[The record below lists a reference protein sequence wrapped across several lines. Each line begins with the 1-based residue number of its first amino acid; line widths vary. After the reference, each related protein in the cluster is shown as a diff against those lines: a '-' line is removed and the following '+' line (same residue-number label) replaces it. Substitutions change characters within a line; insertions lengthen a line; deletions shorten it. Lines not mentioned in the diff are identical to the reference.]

1 MDIIKQLGALALGS
15 RLKRLSDMMM
25 KQVTAFYKMNNVDFE
40 PKWFPVFYALTQET
54 PLSIVQLSE
63 ITGMS
68 HPAINQFSKEL
79 ELRGLIHSEK
89 SGKDARKRLLTLTPK
104 ALELM
109 PQLQQMWQVFLE
121 ENTKLLARQDHN
133 LLLAVEQ
140 AEELWKNYL
149 PNLVENIKN
158 KKMEDIEI
166 IDYAPEFLP
175 QFRDLNVE
183 WISKYFKIEKSDI
196 KQLEHAQENIIDK
209 GGYIFF
215 ARYQGEIVG
224 TVGLLK
230 DSEELYELVK
240 MAVSPKVQGKQI
252 GKKLALRAIEKAKEV
267 GGKQIWLESNR
278 VLTPAIEL
286 YKKVGFYETILA
298 PSPYARADIQMIM
311 DL

>member
-1 MDIIKQLGALALGS
+1 MDVIQQLGALALGS

-25 KQVTAFYKMNNVDFE
+25 KQVTAFYKINNMDFE
-40 PKWFPVFYALTQET
+40 PKWFPVFYALTQES

-79 ELRGLIHSEK
+79 EQRGLIHSEK

-121 ENTKLLARQDHN
+121 ENTKLLASQDHN
-133 LLLAVEQ
+133 LLLAVEH

-158 KKMEDIEI
+158 KKMGDIEI
-166 IDYAPEFLP
+166 IDYTPEFLP

-230 DSEELYELVK
+230 DSDELYELVK
-240 MAVSPKVQGKQI
+240 MAVSPKAQGLQI
-252 GKKLALRAIEKAKEV
+252 GKKLALRAIEKAKEM

-286 YKKVGFYETILA
+286 YKKVGFYETVLA

>member
-1 MDIIKQLGALALGS
+1 MDIVKQLKELALGS
-15 RLKRLSDMMM
+15 RLKRLSDHMM
-25 KQVTAFYKMNNVDFE
+25 KQASAFYKMNNIDFE
-40 PKWFPVFYALTQET
+40 AKWFPVFYALTQQS

-79 ELRGLIHSEK
+79 EQCGLIFSEK
-89 SGKDARKRLLTLTPK
+89 SSKDARKRLLSFTPK
-104 ALELM
+104 ALELL
-109 PQLQQMWQVFLE
+109 PQLEQLWLVFSE
-121 ENTKLLARQDHN
+121 ENLKFLSQQEHN
-133 LLLAVEQ
+133 LLLAVEE
-140 AEELWKNYL
+140 AEMYWKNYL
-149 PNLVENIKN
+149 PNLIENLKN
-158 KKMEDIEI
+158 KKMEEVEI

-230 DSEELYELVK
+230 DSDELYELVK

-252 GKKLALRAIEKAKEV
+252 GKKLALRAIEKAKAV
-267 GGKQIWLESNR
+267 GAKQIWLESNR
-278 VLTPAIEL
+278 VLTPALEL
-286 YKKVGFYETILA
+286 YKKVGFTETVLH
-298 PSPYARADIQMIM
+298 PSPYARSDIQMIM